1 MPRVRALQVSDGRL
15 VRPLPAVKEL
25 QPLLLPRVH
34 QGVCHR
40 AKTASKAFQGPWIHG
55 WVLFLVSLS
64 PVFLPKNE
72 ATTISGKRVAYI
84 LPKETG
90 LSTGT
95 WVVDSAPSAGPSLRR
110 GNVCSTCSPRAS
122 LTTAGLEII
131 KGKNNPNQTQNMFLK
146 SRNDYKWQKSWIL
159 CFFFTLFLRTNTL
172 DSQKQCNTT
181 KKTEVQT
188 NEKWH
193 I

>member
-1 MPRVRALQVSDGRL
+1 MPGVRALQVPDRRL
-15 VRPLPAVKEL
+15 VRPLPAVQEL
-25 QPLLLPRVH
+25 QPLLLPWVH

-40 AKTASKAFQGPWIHG
+40 AEAASQAFQGSWVHG
-55 WVLFLVSLS
+55 WVFVSLSLS
-64 PVFLPKNE
+64 PVSLPKNE

-122 LTTAGLEII
+122 LTTAGLEIT

-159 CFFFTLFLRTNTL
+159 CFFLHSFYELTL
-172 DSQKQCNTT
+172 
-181 KKTEVQT
+181 
-188 NEKWH
+188 
-193 I
+193 